1 MQAVPSSRATVAL
14 APPPGAP
21 STAPD
26 ELAAAFVR
34 LIRQFKSRQSAD
46 PAMACLSVA
55 VRLGPVRIS
64 TLADELLLDIST
76 ASRHVRNLE
85 SAGLLTRE
93 PDPADQRAAL
103 LTPTRQGQE
112 YLRQGIARFGR
123 RLDAAT
129 GSWPD
134 SDLTILTTLINRLA
148 DDLGALESTV
158 AATKERS

>member
-1 MQAVPSSRATVAL
+1 MQVVPASRASVE
-14 APPPGAP
+14 APAQAP
-21 STAPD
+21 AHPRTSPD

-34 LIRQFKSRQSAD
+34 LIRQFRSRQSAD

-103 LTPTRQGQE
+103 LTPTQRGHD
-112 YLRQGIARFGR
+112 YLREGIARFGR
-123 RLDAAT
+123 TLGTAT
-129 GSWPD
+129 AGWSGP
-134 SDLTILTTLINRLA
+134 DLTILTTMINRLA
-148 DDLGALESTV
+148 DDLGAAV
-158 AATKERS
+158 DCKERS